1 MTRSPKLIVAGAVIA
16 AAATATVI
24 ATQGNASRDA
34 TKLSNTGRQQVEV
47 RRVVIRSVPIRHGSL
62 LAVRASR
69 ALYRLDR
76 KDAEP
81 CFGVGPANDVGN
93 VGAITCP
100 RGGFPRAGEP
110 VLDFSVYES
119 TRHDVRDLS
128 LFRIEGFAADGVAA
142 VEFLRPNG
150 SVAVKVPVAGNVYA
164 TTAVPEG
171 PIAGFAAVD
180 KAGKRMGQLP

>member
-1 MTRSPKLIVAGAVIA
+1 MTTSPKLIIAGAVIA
-16 AAATATVI
+16 AAATATVL
-24 ATQGNASRDA
+24 ATQGGASSDA

>member
-1 MTRSPKLIVAGAVIA
+1 MTSSPKLILAGAIIA
-16 AAATATVI
+16 VAPTATVI
-24 ATQGNASRDA
+24 ATQGSASRDA
-34 TKLSNTGRQQVEV
+34 ASLSNTGRQQVEI

-62 LAVRASR
+62 LAVRANR
-69 ALYRLDR
+69 AMYRLDR
-76 KDAEP
+76 THAEP
-81 CFGVGPANDVGN
+81 CFGVGPANDVGD

-100 RGGFPRAGEP
+100 RGGFPRAGQP

-164 TTAVPEG
+164 TTAVPDG

-180 KAGKRMGQLP
+180 KAGKRMGQSP

>member
-1 MTRSPKLIVAGAVIA
+1 MTTSRKLIIA
-16 AAATATVI
+16 AAAVAVAATATVI
-24 ATQGNASRDA
+24 ATQGNASSDA
-34 TKLSNTGRQQVEV
+34 TRLSNTGRQRVQI

-62 LAVRASR
+62 LAFRANR

-76 KDAEP
+76 ADAAP
-81 CFGVGPANDVGN
+81 CFAVGPASDVGN

-119 TRHDVRDLS
+119 TRHDNRDLS

-142 VEFLRPNG
+142 IEFLRPNG
-150 SVAVKVPVAGNVYA
+150 SVAVRVPVAGNVYA
-164 TTAVPEG
+164 TTAVPGG

-180 KAGKRMGQLP
+180 KAGKRMGQSP

>member
-1 MTRSPKLIVAGAVIA
+1 MTSSPKLLIAGAVVVV
-16 AAATATVI
+16 AATATVI
-24 ATQGNASRDA
+24 ATQGSASRDA
-34 TKLSNTGRQQVEV
+34 TRLSNKGRQQVEI

-69 ALYRLDR
+69 AMYRLDR
-76 KDAEP
+76 TSATP
-81 CFGVGPANDVGN
+81 CFGIGPASDVGN
-93 VGAITCP
+93 LGAITCP
-100 RGGFPRAGEP
+100 RGGFPRAGQP

-164 TTAVPEG
+164 TSAVPEG

-180 KAGKRMGQLP
+180 KAGKRMGQSP

>member
-81 CFGVGPANDVGN
+81 CFGVGPASDVGN

-164 TTAVPEG
+164 MTAVPEG

-180 KAGKRMGQLP
+180 KAGKRMGQSP

>member
-1 MTRSPKLIVAGAVIA
+1 
-16 AAATATVI
+16 
-24 ATQGNASRDA
+24 
-34 TKLSNTGRQQVEV
+34 
-47 RRVVIRSVPIRHGSL
+47 
-62 LAVRASR
+62 VRANR

-76 KDAEP
+76 TNATP
-81 CFGVGPANDVGN
+81 CFGAGPASDVGN

-100 RGGFPRAGEP
+100 RGGFPRAGQP

-171 PIAGFAAVD
+171 PIAGLAAVD
-180 KAGKRMGQLP
+180 KAGKRIGQSP

>member
-1 MTRSPKLIVAGAVIA
+1 MMTSPKLIIAGAVIA
-16 AAATATVI
+16 AAASATVI

-180 KAGKRMGQLP
+180 KAGKRMGQSP

>member
-1 MTRSPKLIVAGAVIA
+1 MTSSRKLIIAGAVVA
-16 AAATATVI
+16 SVATATVI
-24 ATQGNASRDA
+24 ATQSGASRDE
-34 TKLSNTGRQQVEV
+34 TRLSNTGLRHVEI

-62 LAVRASR
+62 LAVRANR

-76 KDAEP
+76 TNALP
-81 CFGVGPANDVGN
+81 CFGAGPASDVGN

-100 RGGFPRAGEP
+100 RGGFPRAGQP

-150 SVAVKVPVAGNVYA
+150 SVAVRVPVAGNVYA

-171 PIAGFAAVD
+171 PVAGFAAVD
-180 KAGKRMGQLP
+180 KAGKRMGQSP

>member
-1 MTRSPKLIVAGAVIA
+1 MTSSPKLIIAGAVVVV
-16 AAATATVI
+16 AATATVI
-24 ATQGNASRDA
+24 ATQGSASRDA
-34 TKLSNTGRQQVEV
+34 TRLSNTGRQQVEI

-62 LAVRASR
+62 LAVRANR
-69 ALYRLDR
+69 AMYRLDR
-76 KDAEP
+76 TNAAP
-81 CFGVGPANDVGN
+81 CFGIGPASDVGDL
-93 VGAITCP
+93 GAITCP
-100 RGGFPRAGEP
+100 RGGFPRAGQP

-128 LFRIEGFAADGVAA
+128 LFRIEGFAADSVAA

-164 TTAVPEG
+164 TSAVPEG

-180 KAGKRMGQLP
+180 KAGKRMGQSP

>member
-1 MTRSPKLIVAGAVIA
+1 MTTSPKLVIVGAVVA
-16 AAATATVI
+16 AAAAATVI
-24 ATQGNASRDA
+24 ATQGNAGRDT

-62 LAVRASR
+62 LAVRANR

-81 CFGVGPANDVGN
+81 CFGVGPANDIGN

-100 RGGFPRAGEP
+100 RGGFPRAGQP

-119 TRHDVRDLS
+119 MRHDVRDLS

-150 SVAVKVPVAGNVYA
+150 SVAVRVPVVGNVYA

-180 KAGKRMGQLP
+180 KAGKRLGGSP

>member
-164 TTAVPEG
+164 MTAVPEG

-180 KAGKRMGQLP
+180 KAGKRMGQSP

>member
-1 MTRSPKLIVAGAVIA
+1 MTRSPKLIIAGAVVV
-16 AAATATVI
+16 AAATATVL
-24 ATQGNASRDA
+24 ATQGGASRDA
-34 TKLSNTGRQQVEV
+34 TRLSNTGRQQVEV
-47 RRVVIRSVPIRHGSL
+47 RRVVIRSVPVRRGSL
-62 LAVRASR
+62 LAVRANR

-76 KDAEP
+76 PNAAP
-81 CFGVGPANDVGN
+81 CFGVGPASDVGN
-93 VGAITCP
+93 LGAITCP

-150 SVAVKVPVAGNVYA
+150 NVAVKVPVAGNVYA

-171 PIAGFAAVD
+171 PIAGFEAVD
-180 KAGKRMGQLP
+180 KAGKRIARSP

>member
-1 MTRSPKLIVAGAVIA
+1 MTTSPKLIIAGAVIA

-180 KAGKRMGQLP
+180 KAGKRMGQSP

>member
-1 MTRSPKLIVAGAVIA
+1 MTTSPKLIIAGAVIA

-180 KAGKRMGQLP
+180 KAGKRLGQSP